1 MTDQN
6 RARDLDL
13 DELKGIVATIPTKAT
28 TPRPPR
34 PVPVQ
39 LDHMIADPH
48 TAENLDNLGKMSAD
62 AVRAQYE
69 AAAKSFEVMGEEVK
83 DRINKL
89 EASLAEGH
97 ASMKLLEEAATAIRE
112 QGKLAH
118 MQIAEMSNV
127 TKHINGMC
135 VEVMKKVGG

>member
-1 MTDQN
+1 MTEQTAVAR
-6 RARDLDL
+6 RAVVDLDKL
-13 DELKGIVATIPTKAT
+13 VEDL
-28 TPRPPR
+28 
-34 PVPVQ
+34 
-39 LDHMIADPH
+39 HPH
-48 TAENLDNLGKMSAD
+48 PKLVRAEEHAAENLDNLGKMSAD

-89 EASLAEGH
+89 EASLAEAA
-97 ASMKLLEEAATAIRE
+97 ASMKLLEEAAAAIRD

-135 VEVMKKVGG
+135 SDVMKKVAGK